1 MSNNKIIS
9 EFLPLVVFFILYQLF
24 DLFIATAGLIGVTA
38 LQLVYTKYK
47 HDKIERQQWITF
59 LILAIFGGF
68 TIAFQDPRF
77 LQWKV
82 SIINWGFALVCLFS
96 PVFTQKTL
104 LEHLMGHQLHLSKS
118 IWKKVNAMWM
128 LFFTIMGVVNIII
141 AYQCSIE
148 TWVYFKLFGVLGLTF
163 TFMIIQSIYL
173 VKHMKE
179 PQR

>member
-1 MSNNKIIS
+1 MNSQKLIS

-24 DLFIATAGLIGVTA
+24 DLFVATAGLIGVTA
-38 LQLVYTKYK
+38 LQLMYAQYK
-47 HDKIERQQWITF
+47 HGRVERQQWITF
-59 LILAIFGGF
+59 LILVVFGGF

-82 SIINWGFALVCLFS
+82 SIINWGFALVCLLS

-104 LEHLMGHQLHLSKS
+104 LEHLMGQQLHLPSP

-128 LFFTIMGVVNIII
+128 VFFTVMGVINIII
-141 AYQCSIE
+141 AYQCSTE

-163 TFMIIQSIYL
+163 LFMIIQSAYL
-173 VKHMKE
+173 VKYIKE
-179 PQR
+179 PSR